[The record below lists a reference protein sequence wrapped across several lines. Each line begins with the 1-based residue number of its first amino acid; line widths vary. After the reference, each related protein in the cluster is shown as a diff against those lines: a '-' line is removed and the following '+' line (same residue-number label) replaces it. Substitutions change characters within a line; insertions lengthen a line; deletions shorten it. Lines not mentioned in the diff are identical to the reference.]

1 LLSGLS
7 YEIVQFTFP
16 SSWFRL
22 MDRRLVDHLVNTSLV
37 TRATMQRHILR
48 ANRNKTTVG
57 EELVAASD
65 LTAAQMAEAM
75 AACYGYDQLD
85 VATFT
90 AEPRALK
97 LLSAT
102 TAEKHGIIPIALSG
116 SGVHVTVVLYDV
128 ESTLDVLETLRMA
141 TGNSPTI
148 QIGTK
153 SFIQEAIRHF
163 YFGEAWP
170 NRPVIGRQPELDLVD
185 SGEFLLAEPE
195 VEQAPEPRRDRKPS
209 MPPTP
214 SPPPKPVVAKNPKK
228 DSSKPKADVAQALED
243 FDAFLDQADIR
254 PSQPAVT
261 NNDAQV
267 GWGDGSDFGSDFE
280 VDPSAGVPSHGLQS
294 GFGGGSVFGN
304 FEAND
309 PSESRDGF
317 DLFEPSEAQLTLHE
331 LVEQQ
336 EKQVQRLQQEV
347 QNQRDVLAVLVDM
360 LVEARILNRKEVT
373 RLVKARRQ

>member
-1 LLSGLS
+1 
-7 YEIVQFTFP
+7 
-16 SSWFRL
+16 

-57 EELVAASD
+57 EELVAAED
-65 LTAAQMAEAM
+65 LSASQLAEAM
-75 AACYGYDQLD
+75 AACYGHDELD
-85 VATFT
+85 VTTFT

-102 TAEKHGIIPIALSG
+102 TAEKHGIIPVALSG
-116 SGVHVTVVLYDV
+116 SGDHVTVALYDV

-153 SFIQEAIRHF
+153 AFIQEAIRHF

-170 NRPVIGRQPELDLVD
+170 NRPVIAAEEPEID
-185 SGEFLLAEPE
+185 SVESEEFLLADPE
-195 VEQAPEPRRDRKPS
+195 IELPPEPRRDRKPS
-209 MPPTP
+209 MPPPP
-214 SPPPKPVVAKNPKK
+214 SPPPKPPVAKNPKK
-228 DSSKPKADVAQALED
+228 DFSRPKTDVAQALED
-243 FDAFLDQADIR
+243 FDAFLEQADIR
-254 PSQPAVT
+254 PPQAAVKI
-261 NNDAQV
+261 DDPQD
-267 GWGDGSDFGSDFE
+267 GWGEMGSGFGSGFE
-280 VDPSAGVPSHGLQS
+280 VDPSAGAPSQGLQS
-294 GFGGGSVFGN
+294 GFGGGSVFGD

-309 PSESRDGF
+309 PSEPRDGF
-317 DLFEPSEAQLTLHE
+317 DLFEPSETQLTLQE
-331 LVEQQ
+331 MVEQQ
-336 EKQVQRLQQEV
+336 EKQIQRLQQEV

>member
-1 LLSGLS
+1 
-7 YEIVQFTFP
+7 
-16 SSWFRL
+16 
-22 MDRRLVDHLVNTSLV
+22 MDRRLVDHLVNSSLV

-57 EELVAASD
+57 EELVGAED
-65 LTAAQMAEAM
+65 LTAAQLAQAM
-75 AACYGYDQLD
+75 ATCYGYGELD
-85 VATFT
+85 VNTFT

-102 TAEKHGIIPIALSG
+102 TAEKLGIMPVALSA
-116 SGVHVTVVLYDV
+116 SGDHVTVVLYDV

-163 YFGEAWP
+163 YFGESWP
-170 NRPVIGRQPELDLVD
+170 NRPSVAPPVAAPEVE
-185 SGEFLLAEPE
+185 SEEFLLDDPSEIEE
-195 VEQAPEPRRDRKPS
+195 VPEPRRDRKPS
-209 MPPTP
+209 MPPAP
-214 SPPPKPVVAKNPKK
+214 SPAPKPAAAKNPKK
-228 DSSKPKADVAQALED
+228 DFSRPKTDVAQALED
-243 FDAFLDQADIR
+243 FDAFLEQADIR
-254 PSQPAVT
+254 PPQAAVT
-261 NNDAQV
+261 NDEPQD
-267 GWGDGSDFGSDFE
+267 GWGEMGSGFGSGFE
-280 VDPSAGVPSHGLQS
+280 VDPTAGAPSQGLQS
-294 GFGGGSVFGN
+294 GFGGGSVFGD

-309 PSESRDGF
+309 PSEGRDGF
-317 DLFEPSEAQLTLHE
+317 DLFEPSEAQLTLQE

-336 EKQVQRLQQEV
+336 EKQIQRLHQEV